1 MRFGLIAI
9 LATAALAANAAD
21 AGVSDAVQKGRL
33 IFQTHCALCHD
44 DSEHMLNDSGPA
56 LYGVVGRPVGSV
68 PGYDYSQALKDANLH
83 GDRWTEGRLDALNCP
98 SHYGRGPN
106 GVYGGTAM
114 PMNFS
119 KVEDRKAIIAYL
131 KTLKPR

>member
-83 GDRWTEGRLDALNCP
+83 GDRWTEGRLDALLQK
-98 SHYGRGPN
+98 PN

-131 KTLKPR
+131 KTLKSR

>member
-83 GDRWTEGRLDALNCP
+83 GDRWTEGRLDALLQK
-98 SHYGRGPN
+98 PN